1 LLGQQYW
8 ENKTYHGYFNSHFV
22 MFRADRTQKSGAD
35 IFTKFNIMA
44 TPTVLMLDPDGSE
57 VDWHVGYDPPAEKF
71 HAQIDKSFKGI
82 DTYKYY
88 AELYAKNPKDIKTV
102 FSLARKFDDRYNQEK
117 ATALYKEVIA
127 LDPEGKLG
135 TTDFKKTKVSNT
147 QYAEFQIGSLALF
160 GMKVDV
166 GPMKAFLA
174 KYHDGEIVKAGYQ
187 RLASYY
193 SRGGTQEES
202 MKFLDEA
209 VAKYPDDLSV
219 NSAYVRKVIYTKEN
233 VDKGIERSEHIND
246 LAMYNP
252 DPSNVK
258 DLADLYALKGQLTKA
273 DSVYGKDFIDGRV
286 SMFVRSALQYATF
299 WSSRNMNTESA
310 LAMADLVVK
319 LKPEDDYYLR
329 QAAQAYSA
337 LKNPDKA
344 LEVYGPKYV
353 EKYATDANRLMGYS
367 AFWAEQG
374 KNLDGALMAA
384 KKTTELAPTNPR
396 SWNAVAVVYQKLKKL
411 DDAIKMIE
419 KAIEVADENQKSF
432 YKNKL
437 EILKKQAGV
446 I

>member
-1 LLGQQYW
+1 
-8 ENKTYHGYFNSHFV
+8 
-22 MFRADRTQKSGAD
+22 MFRADRTQKTGAET
-35 IFTKFNIMA
+35 FTKFNIMA

-57 VDWHVGYDPPAEKF
+57 VDWHVGYDPPAAKF
-71 HAQIDKSFKGI
+71 HEQIDKSFRGI

-88 AELYAKNPKDIKTV
+88 AELYAKNPKDVKTV
-102 FSLARKFDDRYNQEK
+102 FSLARKYDDRYNQEK

-135 TTDFKKTKVSNT
+135 TTDYKKTKVSNT

-160 GMKVDV
+160 GMKFDV

-193 SRGGTQEES
+193 SRGGTQEEA

-209 VAKYPDDLSV
+209 VAKYPDDPSV
-219 NSAYVRKVIYTKEN
+219 NSAYVRKVINTKEN
-233 VDKGIERSEHIND
+233 VDKGIERSEHMND
-246 LAMYNP
+246 LAGYNP

-258 DLADLYALKGQLTKA
+258 DLAELYALKGRLTKA

-286 SMFVRSALQYATF
+286 STFVRNALQYATF
-299 WSSRNMNTESA
+299 WSTRNMNTESA

-337 LKNPDKA
+337 LKNPEKA
-344 LEVYGPKYV
+344 MEVYGPKYA
-353 EKYATDANRLMGYS
+353 EKYSTDANRLMGYS
-367 AFWAEQG
+367 GFWAEQG

-384 KKTTELAPTNPR
+384 NKSTELAPKNAR
-396 SWNAVAVVYQKLKKL
+396 SWNAVAVVYQKLKKP
-411 DDAIKMIE
+411 DEAIKMIE

-437 EILKKQAGV
+437 EILKKQAGT